1 MPFNTSTAL
10 PNVMEPVSVNPR
22 AVLRKPAVMA
32 ATGWSNST
40 LYAKIKEGVFPAPT
54 KIDPNGRASVWFAD
68 DVAAFQQRAID
79 RQAASA

>member
-1 MPFNTSTAL
+1 
-10 PNVMEPVSVNPR
+10 
-22 AVLRKPAVMA
+22 MA